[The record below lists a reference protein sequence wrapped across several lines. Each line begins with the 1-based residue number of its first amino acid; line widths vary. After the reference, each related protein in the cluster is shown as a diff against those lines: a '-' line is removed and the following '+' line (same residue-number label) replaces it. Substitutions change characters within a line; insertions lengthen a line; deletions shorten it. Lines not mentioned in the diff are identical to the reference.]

1 MITARV
7 KPKRG
12 QKKLYVPRSP
22 DLLDA
27 VRRVGLLGAEW
38 RTDAATEVE
47 LPLPLAHVTSICP
60 CSTPAYPSFFR
71 HRSPD
76 AGDALALDLPGR
88 VAHDEGTQGNGGSMD
103 IKLHVVE
110 DETTTIVH
118 TVLDLRGDH
127 FESTGRARRNP
138 TDPPAPLVGEELAI
152 ARALQDLSSQLI
164 EAAQAKI
171 EAFAG

>member
-1 MITARV
+1 
-7 KPKRG
+7 
-12 QKKLYVPRSP
+12 
-22 DLLDA
+22 
-27 VRRVGLLGAEW
+27 
-38 RTDAATEVE
+38 
-47 LPLPLAHVTSICP
+47 
-60 CSTPAYPSFFR
+60 
-71 HRSPD
+71 
-76 AGDALALDLPGR
+76 
-88 VAHDEGTQGNGGSMD
+88 MD

>member
-1 MITARV
+1 
-7 KPKRG
+7 
-12 QKKLYVPRSP
+12 
-22 DLLDA
+22 
-27 VRRVGLLGAEW
+27 
-38 RTDAATEVE
+38 
-47 LPLPLAHVTSICP
+47 
-60 CSTPAYPSFFR
+60 
-71 HRSPD
+71 
-76 AGDALALDLPGR
+76 
-88 VAHDEGTQGNGGSMD
+88 MD
-103 IKLHVVE
+103 IKRHVVE

-118 TVLDLRGDH
+118 TALDLRVDH